1 VPVTLISLPTCG
13 FLFEGPVPEILI
25 GLGLV
30 LLLEHSSE
38 LFRKSEETCTHCLTV
53 APFSFR
59 FDLQCS
65 HMGGCVCRLSI
76 YTGPVKKTKER
87 KHLPPGSVPQTVL
100 LYKVACEYE
109 VALRKFLN
117 EDPIMGEHVNFFN
130 HHNKRSS
137 GFVVGICEP
146 EPAKS
151 MGYDIE
157 VPIPGKKGAVLNYK
171 SVRRERIMRLRK
183 YLVCDPR
190 WLDYA
195 ARTSGFAKSEV
206 GRSVGSPF

>member
-1 VPVTLISLPTCG
+1 
-13 FLFEGPVPEILI
+13 
-25 GLGLV
+25 
-30 LLLEHSSE
+30 
-38 LFRKSEETCTHCLTV
+38 
-53 APFSFR
+53 
-59 FDLQCS
+59 
-65 HMGGCVCRLSI
+65 
-76 YTGPVKKTKER
+76 
-87 KHLPPGSVPQTVL
+87 
-100 LYKVACEYE
+100 
-109 VALRKFLN
+109 LRKFLN

-151 MGYDIE
+151 IGYDIE
-157 VPIPGKKGAVLNYK
+157 VSIPGKKGAVLKYK

-195 ARTSGFAKSEV
+195 ARTSGFAKSEISLRISRMADEIERMPDTSHLRKV
-206 GRSVGSPF
+206 TAYKNTPNQTDFPIVAASWRRPAGS

>member
-1 VPVTLISLPTCG
+1 
-13 FLFEGPVPEILI
+13 
-25 GLGLV
+25 
-30 LLLEHSSE
+30 
-38 LFRKSEETCTHCLTV
+38 
-53 APFSFR
+53 
-59 FDLQCS
+59 
-65 HMGGCVCRLSI
+65 M
-76 YTGPVKKTKER
+76 
-87 KHLPPGSVPQTVL
+87 
-100 LYKVACEYE
+100 
-109 VALRKFLN
+109 RKFLN

-206 GRSVGSPF
+206 GRSVGSPFQREPPHHD

>member
-1 VPVTLISLPTCG
+1 MLSWALEIQHGTILSACVYQKTDVPVTLISLPTCG

-76 YTGPVKKTKER
+76 YTD
-87 KHLPPGSVPQTVL
+87 Q
-100 LYKVACEYE
+100 
-109 VALRKFLN
+109 
-117 EDPIMGEHVNFFN
+117 
-130 HHNKRSS
+130 
-137 GFVVGICEP
+137 
-146 EPAKS
+146 
-151 MGYDIE
+151 
-157 VPIPGKKGAVLNYK
+157 
-171 SVRRERIMRLRK
+171 
-183 YLVCDPR
+183 
-190 WLDYA
+190 
-195 ARTSGFAKSEV
+195 
-206 GRSVGSPF
+206 

>member
-1 VPVTLISLPTCG
+1 MLSSALKIQHGTILFACVYHKTDVPVTLISLPTCG

-76 YTGPVKKTKER
+76 YTD
-87 KHLPPGSVPQTVL
+87 Q
-100 LYKVACEYE
+100 
-109 VALRKFLN
+109 
-117 EDPIMGEHVNFFN
+117 
-130 HHNKRSS
+130 
-137 GFVVGICEP
+137 
-146 EPAKS
+146 
-151 MGYDIE
+151 
-157 VPIPGKKGAVLNYK
+157 
-171 SVRRERIMRLRK
+171 
-183 YLVCDPR
+183 
-190 WLDYA
+190 
-195 ARTSGFAKSEV
+195 
-206 GRSVGSPF
+206 